1 MAIVKFYGNLKQYGD
16 KFNMSVETAAE
27 AMNGLYCQ
35 IKGLKKQ
42 IMDGYFRVRI
52 NGVDMNEENLQ
63 FGLHCRIPQ
72 DSVIHIVPKI
82 EGAKGGAFSFIAGAV
97 MFVVGAI
104 FYWTPVGYP
113 LMAAGLG
120 LMIGGVAQML
130 TKLPKTDKS
139 SGGGTN
145 KNTYFS
151 NLDNTIAQG
160 SPVPLCYGL
169 TKIGSKVLSQGLETL
184 DDATNVDKKPS
195 KPIKPIPWDKVLK
208 GQKNG

>member
-1 MAIVKFYGNLKQYGD
+1 
-16 KFNMSVETAAE
+16 MSVETAAE

-42 IMDGYFRVRI
+42 IRDGYFRVRI
-52 NGVDMNEENLQ
+52 NGVDMSEDNLQ
-63 FGLHCRIPQ
+63 FGLHSRIPQ
-72 DSVIHIVPKI
+72 DAVIHIVPKT

-104 FYWTPVGYP
+104 FYWTPMGYP
-113 LMAAGLG
+113 LMAAGIG
-120 LMIGGVAQML
+120 LMIGGVAMML

-139 SGGGTN
+139 ADGGTN

-160 SPVPLCYGL
+160 SPVPPCFGKI
-169 TKIGSKVLSQGLETL
+169 KIGSKVLSQGLEIF
-184 DDATNVDKKPS
+184 DDTVDSEKPS
-195 KPIKPIPWDKVLK
+195 SPSQGQDGNNIAIKEPV
-208 GQKNG
+208 

>member
-1 MAIVKFYGNLKQYGD
+1 MAIIRFYGNLKQYGD

-52 NGVDMNEENLQ
+52 NGVDMSEDNLQ
-63 FGLHCRIPQ
+63 FGLHSRIPQ
-72 DSVIHIVPKI
+72 DAVIHIVPKT

-104 FYWTPVGYP
+104 FYWTPMGYP

-120 LMIGGVAQML
+120 LMIGGVAMML

-139 SGGGTN
+139 ADGGTN

-160 SPVPLCYGL
+160 APVPPCFGKI
-169 TKIGSKVLSQGLETL
+169 KIGSKVLSQGLEIF
-184 DDATNVDKKPS
+184 DDTVDSDKPS
-195 KPIKPIPWDKVLK
+195 FPSSGQGGNNIAIKEPK
-208 GQKNG
+208 

>member
-1 MAIVKFYGNLKQYGD
+1 MAIVKLYGNLKQYGD

-52 NGVDMNEENLQ
+52 NGVDMNEDNLR
-63 FGLHCRIPQ
+63 FGLHSRIPQ
-72 DSVIHIVPKI
+72 DAVIHIVPQVA
-82 EGAKGGAFSFIAGAV
+82 GAKGGFLSAIAGAV
-97 MFVVGAI
+97 MVVVGAWTGQ
-104 FYWTPVGYP
+104 YWLVG
-113 LMAAGLG
+113 MGVG
-120 LMIGGVAQML
+120 MMVGGVAMML

-139 SGGGTN
+139 ADGGTN

-160 SPVPLCYGL
+160 APVPLCYGL

-184 DDATNVDKKPS
+184 DDATNTDKKPTT
-195 KPIKPIPWDKVLK
+195 PIPWAEIIK
-208 GQKNG
+208 GKENG

>member
-1 MAIVKFYGNLKQYGD
+1 MAIIRFYGNLKQYGD

-27 AMNGLYCQ
+27 ALNGLYCQ

-52 NGVDMNEENLQ
+52 NGVDMNADNLQ
-63 FGLHCRIPQ
+63 FGLHSRIPQ
-72 DSVIHIVPKI
+72 NAVIHIVPQVA
-82 EGAKGGAFSFIAGAV
+82 GAKGGLLSAIAGAV
-97 MFVVGAI
+97 MVVVGAWTGQ
-104 FYWTPVGYP
+104 YWLVG
-113 LMAAGLG
+113 MGVG
-120 LMIGGVAQML
+120 MMVGGVAMML

-139 SGGGTN
+139 ADGGTN

-160 SPVPLCYGL
+160 APVPLCYGL

-184 DDATNVDKKPS
+184 DDTIDSDKN
-195 KPIKPIPWDKVLK
+195 PITPIPWGEIIK
-208 GQKNG
+208 GKKNG